1 MGRGQAS
8 LCGVHAVEECEDL
21 LDRDEMAAGVEHVPA
36 PAVERR
42 VGDAQRDEV
51 DDVIAERGVVP
62 QQLPVDPWLAPFIHT
77 LEAVSRPFFPRCFL
91 VACALLFKSLYMAS
105 VPW

>member
-1 MGRGQAS
+1 MINVGREEGLVRTLEPTLFGHDRVKIEEGSSGLS

-21 LDRDEMAAGVEHVPA
+21 LDRHEMAAGVEHVPA

-62 QQLPVDPWLAPFIHT
+62 QQLP
-77 LEAVSRPFFPRCFL
+77 S
-91 VACALLFKSLYMAS
+91 
-105 VPW
+105 

>member
-1 MGRGQAS
+1 MDMIGVERKEGSSGLS

-62 QQLPVDPWLAPFIHT
+62 QQLP
-77 LEAVSRPFFPRCFL
+77 S
-91 VACALLFKSLYMAS
+91 
-105 VPW
+105 